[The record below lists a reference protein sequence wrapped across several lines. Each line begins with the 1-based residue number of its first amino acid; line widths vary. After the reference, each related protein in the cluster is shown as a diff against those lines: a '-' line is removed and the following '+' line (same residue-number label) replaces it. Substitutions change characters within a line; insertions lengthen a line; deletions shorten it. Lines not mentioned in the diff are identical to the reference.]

1 MDGKMY
7 ADKETYVNGLNNALE
22 AMQDFDYIKY
32 ARTGVEEYI
41 KIADKLGGYVFID
54 VTGNEKSDILKDV
67 ARVVLNEELDGK
79 QFPRGIINDKVKLR
93 QIAPLFR

>member
-1 MDGKMY
+1 MNGKMY
-7 ADKETYVNGLNNALE
+7 ADKANYVNGLNKALE

-32 ARTGVEEYI
+32 ARSDIQEYI

-54 VTGNEKSDILKDV
+54 VTGSEKGDILVDV
-67 ARVVLNEELDGK
+67 AKVVLNREQEQLMPAGVIHD
-79 QFPRGIINDKVKLR
+79 RNKLR